1 MVLGKFLHGTEPVFL
16 YRGRRERILLGTS
29 VKTHEHST
37 WALAL
42 CACQLTDLLAM
53 KKKRDVSQGQAGPSS
68 REPALA
74 SISRTGV
81 GTLRLSP
88 LTPCREGLPLL
99 LPSHPPHTAATAAAQ
114 GRQKLTVYPQSGRL
128 TSLLLSGTVSQCWAQ
143 ENRVRSTAPLR
154 LHKSLPPPSLSFLI
168 FKMAVG
174 QTPRG
179 PPQSLKVRRGRRTT
193 HAPTL
198 AQSPESGSF
207 LWNKVA

>member
-16 YRGRRERILLGTS
+16 YRGRRERVLLGTS

-53 KKKRDVSQGQAGPSS
+53 KKKQDVSQGRAGPSS

-74 SISRTGV
+74 SISRMGV

-114 GRQKLTVYPQSGRL
+114 GRRRLTIYPQSGRL
-128 TSLLLSGTVSQCWAQ
+128 TSLLLSGTVSQCAGLRRT
-143 ENRVRSTAPLR
+143 ESGPL
-154 LHKSLPPPSLSFLI
+154 HPSGYTSPCHHP
-168 FKMAVG
+168 ASVSS
-174 QTPRG
+174 
-179 PPQSLKVRRGRRTT
+179 SLKWEWGRPQGVLHR
-193 HAPTL
+193 A
-198 AQSPESGSF
+198 SR
-207 LWNKVA
+207 